1 MDGVV
6 ADLVR
11 GKRNRVCLGDE
22 QPITEVDDGRVLP
35 EPWTDQYAWIGRPR
49 VFVEQIVEKPQGKF
63 ACG

>member
-1 MDGVV
+1 VF
-6 ADLVR
+6 
-11 GKRNRVCLGDE
+11 
-22 QPITEVDDGRVLP
+22 P